1 MDFKGGVGFGGG
13 VGIDAI
19 GLAIAFVLG
28 ADGAGADGFDLGCGD
43 GAEDFYFFVV
53 DGLGSEVGGRLHGG
67 DGEKL
72 HHVVLH
78 HIPHGSDFIV
88 EGASGAD
95 PFLFGDGDLNIVDQ
109 VTVPNR
115 LPNGVGEAK
124 VEEILNGFFAEV
136 VVDTKEVGFVE
147 AGLEIGHELAGGGEV
162 VTERFF
168 DDDPTFEA
176 LADESSG
183 GELLDDGG
191 KIVGSGSEIEDVL
204 GQAAGFG

>member
-1 MDFKGGVGFGGG
+1 MDFEGGVGFGGG

-78 HIPHGSDFIV
+78 HVPHGSDFIV
-88 EGASGAD
+88 EGASGPD
-95 PFLFGDGDLNIVDQ
+95 PFLFGYGDLNIVDQ

-147 AGLEIGHELAGGGEV
+147 AGLEIGDELAGGGEV

-191 KIVGSGSEIEDVL
+191 KIVGSGGEIEDVL